1 MNKTKIYIGAVL
13 LIGLLFQGCA
23 QKTQLT
29 PEVKKS
35 IDTIKVDKEIIKAPL
50 PMLMT
55 RGDVIS
61 R

>member
-1 MNKTKIYIGAVL
+1 MNKTKIYIGTVL

-35 IDTIKVDKEIIKAPL
+35 IDTIKVDNS
-50 PMLMT
+50 
-55 RGDVIS
+55 DVVFQDWIYIGLWE
-61 R
+61 